1 MKFVDNGQINDPRFN
16 LAVEEYLLR
25 NEQFGEPILLF
36 YINEPSVIIGRN
48 QNTLTE
54 IDKVFVEK
62 HNIFVI
68 RRLSGGGAVYHD
80 LGNLN
85 FSFISNGRDHLH
97 NFARFIE
104 PVVRALNKIGVEA
117 ELRGQSDIFA
127 NGKKISGNAQYVS
140 GQRMFSHGTLLF
152 NSNLEHL
159 LKALNPSRIEISTK
173 AVQSIRSFV
182 GNIAEMTN
190 IDMSILD
197 LKNVL
202 LAEIFGAGQVPLYE
216 LTDADW
222 DQITQISEARY
233 QTWRWNYGQSP
244 KFNTH
249 KSGRFDGVGKI
260 DAQIEV
266 DQGRIQQIKF
276 TGDFNGRR
284 EIADLELQLK
294 GLRYDQRV
302 LAVALRDL
310 AIEEYFNN
318 MTTDQFV
325 ALFD

>member
-25 NEQFGEPILLF
+25 NEQFTEPILLF
-36 YINEPSVIIGRN
+36 YINYPSVIIGRN
-48 QNTLTE
+48 QNTNAE
-54 IDKVFVEK
+54 IDKDFVEK

-97 NFARFIE
+97 NFTGFIE
-104 PVVRALNKIGVEA
+104 PVVRALNKIGVAA

-140 GQRMFSHGTLLF
+140 GNRMFSHGTLLF
-152 NSNLEHL
+152 DSNLEHL
-159 LKALNPSRIEISTK
+159 LKALNPSQSEISTK

-182 GNIAEMTN
+182 GNIAEMLDDDLT
-190 IDMSILD
+190 ILD
-197 LKNVL
+197 LKKVL
-202 LAEIFGAGQVPLYE
+202 LAEIFGSAAVPHYE

-222 DQITQISEARY
+222 DQITRISEARY
-233 QTWRWNYGQSP
+233 QTWRWNYGHSP
-244 KFNTH
+244 RFNTH

-260 DAQIEV
+260 EAHVEV
-266 DQGRIQQIKF
+266 AHGRIQQIKF
-276 TGDFNGRR
+276 SGDFSGRR
-284 EIADLELQLK
+284 EIADLELQMM
-294 GLRYDQRV
+294 GLRFDQRV
-302 LAVALRDL
+302 LAAAFREF
-310 AIEEYFNN
+310 AIEDYFNN
-318 MTTDQFV
+318 LTMEQF
-325 ALFD
+325 LGLLD